1 MRAFDYEEPR
11 TLEEASALMAR
22 PGRNRLL
29 AGGTDLLVRLKRR
42 EWTVDRVI
50 NLKRIGGLR
59 GVEERGDHV
68 FVGPLT
74 TLDELAASEIVANRW
89 PMLVET
95 VHEMGSPQVRA
106 MSTAGGNLC
115 NASPAADLAPPLLC
129 LDATLNVWGTR
140 GERLIPLRE
149 FFLGP
154 GKTALGPDEILK
166 EIRIPAATARGCF
179 IKFCTRRAMDLAF
192 VSVACAAVGKDVRLA
207 LGAVSPTPIRVPP
220 SVEEAVRRC
229 SPIDDIRAS
238 AEYRREMVRVLV
250 RRALERVA
258 S

>member
-1 MRAFDYEEPR
+1 MRAFAYEEPR
-11 TLEEASALMAR
+11 TLAEAGALMAR
-22 PGRNRLL
+22 PGRNQLL

-42 EWTVDRVI
+42 EWTVDTVI
-50 NLKRIGGLR
+50 NLKRIAGLR
-59 GVEERGDHV
+59 GVEARGDHV

-74 TLDELAASEIVANRW
+74 TLDELAASELVAKRW
-89 PMLVET
+89 PILVET

-129 LDATLNVWGTR
+129 LDATMKVWGLR
-140 GERLIPLRE
+140 GERHVPLRE

-154 GKTALGPDEILK
+154 GKTALEPGEILT
-166 EIRIPAATARGCF
+166 EIRIPPALAKGCF

-207 LGAVSPTPIRVPP
+207 LGAVAPTPIRVLP
-220 SVEEAVRRC
+220 SVEEAMKRC
-229 SPIDDIRAS
+229 APIDDVRAS

-250 RRALERVA
+250 RRALARVA

>member
-1 MRAFDYEEPR
+1 MKAFRYEEPQ
-11 TLEEASALMAR
+11 TVEEAISLFVR

-42 EWTVDRVI
+42 EWTIDSVI
-50 NLKRIGGLR
+50 NLKRIPGLGGIEDR
-59 GVEERGDHV
+59 RDHV
-68 FVGPLT
+68 FIGPLT
-74 TLDELAASEIVANRW
+74 HLEDIGRSELLASRW
-89 PMLVET
+89 PLLRET

-106 MSTAGGNLC
+106 MSTVGGNLC
-115 NASPAADLAPPLLC
+115 NASPAADMAPPLLC
-129 LDATLNVWGTR
+129 LDAVMKVRGPQ
-140 GERLIPLRE
+140 GERLIPLKD
-149 FFLGP
+149 FFAGP
-154 GKTALGPDEILK
+154 GRTVMTAGEILT
-166 EIRIPAATARGCF
+166 EIRIPPAPAKGCF

-207 LGAVSPTPIRVPP
+207 LGAVAPTPVRVPP
-220 SVEEAVRRC
+220 SVEEAVKRC
-229 SPIDDIRAS
+229 APIDDVRAS